1 MRKFVAPLLCQFF
14 VLLAQGQRHPQ
25 SIGNW
30 TLSSAARLRSAG
42 NETCDWEFLLSQSE
56 APSNGVPTLCQ
67 FTVTADNGHDC
78 DTTTFSGV
86 ACNGTERYSVNG
98 GHAPEGFIV
107 MVLLDLEEN
116 VEAYFGFDDK
126 ALNKGAHIPEQ
137 IISAYPPR
145 TLGSPRPR
153 GLLERP
159 LLERDNGA
167 TWTVENMYRENRI
180 LIDMLILDGSPNG
193 VVCQLRLQAPEDVD
207 PKTWGF
213 SNAKCIDN
221 DWTVHWGYLPAQD
234 AGVMTLVPPSRDSNA
249 FFGYNDVNSHEALG
263 AAGPS
268 QVVPC
273 NCG

>member
-1 MRKFVAPLLCQFF
+1 MRTFVIPLLCQLF
-14 VLLAQGQRHPQ
+14 VLRTHGQKHPQ
-25 SIGNW
+25 PVGNW
-30 TLSSAARLRSAG
+30 TLSNAVRTRSAG
-42 NETCDWEFLLSQSE
+42 NETCDWKFLLSQSE
-56 APSNGVPTLCQ
+56 APSNSAPTLCQ
-67 FTVTADNGHDC
+67 FTVNADNGHDC
-78 DTTTFSGV
+78 DTATFSGV
-86 ACNGTERYSVNG
+86 ACNGTERYSING

-137 IISAYPPR
+137 IIAAYPPK
-145 TLGSPRPR
+145 TSGSPRAR
-153 GLLERP
+153 SLLERP
-159 LLERDNGA
+159 LLARENGT
-167 TWTVENMYRENRI
+167 TWTVKNMYRAIIPSEHRI

-234 AGVMTLVPPSRDSNA
+234 AGVMTLVP
-249 FFGYNDVNSHEALG
+249 
-263 AAGPS
+263 
-268 QVVPC
+268 
-273 NCG
+273 